1 MYRRTLLLGLLA
13 TAYGRPCNAAANWQL
28 ITTEEVERDRN
39 APHFRGAFIPT
50 DPPGAPVIEVDQPDQ
65 TNAIRVPVNIRIRFR
80 PQGGAVID
88 LASFRATYGWLGI
101 DITSRIIEHAQINA
115 SGLFANNAEMPTG
128 HHKVTLQIAD
138 NMRRVGSR
146 VFEFTVV

>member
-1 MYRRTLLLGLLA
+1 MYRRALIVGLVTLPWVGIS
-13 TAYGRPCNAAANWQL
+13 YAAGWTL
-28 ITTEEVERDRN
+28 ITEEEFKRDGA
-39 APHFRGAFIPT
+39 APRFRGGVIVPT
-50 DPPGAPVIEVDQPDQ
+50 EPSGAPIIEVDQPDQ

-88 LASFRATYGWLGI
+88 LATFRATYGWLGI

-115 SGLFANNAEMPTG
+115 SGLFANNAEMPAG

-138 NMRRVGSR
+138 NVRRVGSR